1 MCHTCSFLAYAIFGH
16 QIVGMPNTCS
26 KIKEKV
32 RVSFF
37 YVKKLSFPTEL
48 LGKRKCK
55 LDWKDKKI
63 CLIVKKVTKKRKL
76 KEGIVQP
83 KEVKQ
88 DKSNGEIKQDEK
100 KQKKQKLENYFLG
113 NTLILQSA
121 IAIIVSKTKSH
132 YSKYGYH
139 CDARR

>member
-1 MCHTCSFLAYAIFGH
+1 MT
-16 QIVGMPNTCS
+16 
-26 KIKEKV
+26 
-32 RVSFF
+32 
-37 YVKKLSFPTEL
+37 
-48 LGKRKCK
+48 
-55 LDWKDKKI
+55 D
-63 CLIVKKVTKKRKL
+63 KRKL
-76 KEGIVQP
+76 KEGIVYNQ
-83 KEVKQ
+83 K
-88 DKSNGEIKQDEK
+88 KSNKTKVTEKSNKTKK